1 MNITRVNHYKKS
13 KLLIKT
19 LIKLTDK
26 IKTISFS
33 SYILMPGF
41 KRSKKNP
48 KLNLNPKCQLV
59 RSSVTQFVEEH
70 DFGCGIQDM

>member
-1 MNITRVNHYKKS
+1 
-13 KLLIKT
+13 
-19 LIKLTDK
+19 
-26 IKTISFS
+26 
-33 SYILMPGF
+33 MPGF
-41 KRSKKNP
+41 KRSKKKNP